1 MIYVAI
7 ASMLRGGYK
16 RAEYLSNADEE
27 QAYASAQRPAP
38 GYLAA
43 LRERDRPLSP
53 FEYERE
59 ETNRDDYAC
68 LGKRLREL

>member
-7 ASMLRGGYK
+7 ASMLRGRYD
-16 RAEYLSNADEE
+16 RPEYLMTTDEE
-27 QAYASAQRPAP
+27 EAYASSLRPAP

-53 FEYERE
+53 FEYKRE

-68 LGKRLREL
+68 LGKRLRDL